1 MVNVHS
7 FLCRLVLGSLAASGL
22 SAAQPGGTVDPN
34 IPVIPPGSAYRQTN
48 LVSDWPGLAPIQ
60 DPLLANPWGMTATA
74 SSPFWV
80 SNMQTSTSTLY
91 RGDVGGAPF
100 FKNPTPSFITIPG
113 GVPTG
118 IVASGSSDFAVTN
131 GNTAPARFIFSSLS
145 SYISGWAPSVPAAN
159 STTAQNAVFVPGHVY
174 TGLAIANNGSAN
186 FLYAADFKN
195 GKIDVFDTN
204 YVLQPS
210 ANFPF
215 NDPTIPTTAGNT
227 FHAFNIQ
234 NIGGSLYVIYA
245 KFNPVT
251 NVDEAGIGNGFVR
264 RFNTNGVRDLTFGIN
279 NGPLNSPWG
288 ATIAPASFGI
298 FGGALLIGNFG
309 EGNPSI
315 HAFNPTTGAF
325 LGTIQDESGNGIEI
339 DELWALTFGNGG
351 AGGDVNTLYFTAGIG
366 EEEHG
371 LLGSLKPTTASA
383 TSLIQFSDTAYSV
396 GEGTGHIDVTVTR
409 AGDASGFA
417 TVNYATFDQS
427 QAAHASQKSDYEL
440 AVGKLTFNPGET
452 SKTFR
457 ILIVNDTF
465 VEGNETIDLFLS
477 NPTGAGLGLGSP
489 NQSTVTITDNDSVAP
504 TTNPIDD
511 TNFFVRQLYLDFLGR
526 EPEPAAFSFLTGQIN
541 ACGTNAPCRDVR
553 RVSVATAFFTSFEFH
568 QTGYPIYLANKAA
581 FKDAPAGA
589 GAVAPVVYGQLIRD
603 LQIINQGQF
612 NNQSVPFG
620 QPGWDAILAAN
631 QQAFFSDFVLRPTFA
646 GTFLTSQ
653 TPAQFVDALYLN
665 AGVTPSSAERQ
676 AAIDEFGGAGNTADT
691 AARARALRRVTQN
704 TTFVANEFNRAFV
717 FFEFAGFYRRHP
729 DQAAF
734 DSNVNTLNSFNGN
747 FRTAGMIKKFLDND
761 EYRQRFGVGAAPAGA
776 GPSPTPGSQSLN
788 ISTRGRVSGG
798 ENVLIAGFIINGSGS
813 KNVVLR
819 AIGPSLTSS
828 GISDGLA
835 DPFLE
840 LRAGDGTFITSNDNW
855 RTNQGGIPPNLAP
868 ADDRESA
875 IAISLA
881 PGAYTATVSG
891 KGPATGV
898 ALAEVY
904 DVDTQPSTSALANI
918 STRGNVQTD
927 NNVLIGGF
935 QLGGNSTG
943 SLILARGGGPSLQNF
958 GITNPLADPTI
969 EFHNANGTT
978 LSEND
983 NWRDTQELEV
993 LYLGLPPTNGLE
1005 SAIVASRPAGPTT
1018 VIVSGKNGTTGV
1030 GLVEIFN
1037 FR

>member
-1 MVNVHS
+1 MVNVQS
-7 FLCRLVLGSLAASGL
+7 FLRGLAIVSLAVSSL
-22 SAAQPGGTVDPN
+22 SAAEPRQPAIDPT
-34 IPVIPPGSAYRQTN
+34 IPVIAPGNAYRQTN
-48 LVSDWPGLAPIQ
+48 LVSDWPGLAPIL
-60 DPLLANPWGMTATA
+60 DPLLTNPWGITATA

-80 SNMQTSTSTLY
+80 SNSGSSTSTLY
-91 RGDVGGAPF
+91 RGDISGSPF
-100 FKNPTPSFITIPG
+100 FKQPAMPFITIPG
-113 GVPTG
+113 GRPTG
-118 IVASGSSDFAVTN
+118 IVANGSNDFAVTN
-131 GNTAPARFIFSSLS
+131 GSTAPARFIFSSLT
-145 SYISGWAPSVPAAN
+145 SYISGWAASVPAAG
-159 STTAQNAVFVPGHVY
+159 STTAQNAVFQPGHVY
-174 TGLAIANNGSAN
+174 TGLAIGNNGSAN
-186 FLYAADFKN
+186 FLYAADFVN

-204 YVLQPS
+204 YVLQPAAS
-210 ANFPF
+210 FPF

-234 NIGGSLYVIYA
+234 NIGGSLYVMYA
-245 KFNPVT
+245 KYNPVT
-251 NVDEAGIGNGFVR
+251 KDDEAGIGNGFVR
-264 RFNTNGVRDLTFGIN
+264 RFNLNGVRDLTFGIN

-288 ATIAPASFGI
+288 AAIAPASFGI

-325 LGTIQDESGNGIEI
+325 LGTLQNENGDGIVI
-339 DELWALTFGNGG
+339 DGLWALTFGNGG

-371 LLGSLKPTTASA
+371 LLGSLKQTTSSA
-383 TSLIQFSDTAYSV
+383 ASLIQFSADQYTV

-409 AGDASGFA
+409 AGDASGTA

-427 QAAHASQKSDYEL
+427 QAAHASQRSDYEL
-440 AVGKLTFNPGET
+440 AVGKLTFAPGET

-465 VEGNETIDLFLS
+465 VEGDETIDLFLS
-477 NPTGAGLGLGSP
+477 NPTGAGVGLGTPS
-489 NQSTVTITDNDSVAP
+489 QATVTITDNDSVAP
-504 TTNPIDD
+504 ATNPIDN
-511 TNFFVRQLYLDFLGR
+511 TNFFVRQLCLDFLGR
-526 EPEPAAFSFLTGQIN
+526 EPEVSAFNFLTNQIN
-541 ACGTNAPCRDVR
+541 ACGTNAACRDER
-553 RVSVATAFFTSFEFH
+553 RVNAATAFFTSLEFH
-568 QTGYPIYLANKAA
+568 QTGYVIYLANRAA
-581 FKDAPAGA
+581 FKDAAAGA
-589 GAVAPVVYGQLIRD
+589 GAVAPVLYGDLLRD
-603 LQIINQGQF
+603 LQIINQG
-612 NNQSVPFG
+612 VPFG
-620 QPGWDAILAAN
+620 QPGWDAVLIAN
-631 QQAFFSDFVLRPTFA
+631 QLAFFNDFVLRPTFA
-646 GTFLTSQ
+646 GTFLTSM
-653 TPAQFVDALYLN
+653 TPAQFVDQLYAN
-665 AGVTPSSAERQ
+665 ANVTPSAAERQ

-691 AARARALRRVTQN
+691 AARARALRRITQN
-704 TTFVANEFNRAFV
+704 ATFVANEFNRAFV
-717 FFEFAGFYRRHP
+717 LFSYAGFLRRHP
-729 DQAAF
+729 DQAGYNF
-734 DSNVNTLNSFNGN
+734 YVNLLNSVNGD
-747 FRTAGMIKKFLDND
+747 FRSVGMITRFLNSD
-761 EYRQRFGVGAAPAGA
+761 EYRARFGPVPLPPAGA

-819 AIGPSLTSS
+819 ALGPSLTSL

-835 DPFLE
+835 DPVLE
-840 LRAGDGTFITSNDNW
+840 LRKGDGTFITSNDNW
-855 RTNQGGIPPNLAP
+855 KANQASIPPALQPTN
-868 ADDRESA
+868 DNESA

-918 STRGNVQTD
+918 STRGLVQTQ

-943 SLILARGGGPSLQNF
+943 SLILARGGGPSLQSF
-958 GITNPLADPTI
+958 GITNPLGDPTI
-969 EFHNANGTT
+969 EFHDANGAT
-978 LSEND
+978 LNAND

-993 LYLGLPPTNGLE
+993 LYLGLPPANGLE
-1005 SAIVASRPAGPTT
+1005 AAIVANRPAGPTT
-1018 VIVSGKNGTTGV
+1018 VIVQGKNGTSGV